1 MIFNKSY
8 MFFVSKQVWLFVL
21 FTFISIPF
29 ANAQSEGTIPTVLNR
44 FIPFK
49 LGVGVNSL
57 YDEVNPVLTPGE
69 DTLFFS
75 RVDHPQ
81 NYYGHFRSQGIWYS
95 VKQSDETWSEARK
108 VNASFNN
115 NRYNALYSISDNG
128 DCLVS
133 GVYNKNGRY
142 KKRGLSIV
150 RYDTAKNRWSNPVKV
165 RVPKFSRQDKGLTSS
180 AYMNKKGNIIVLSY
194 TKRWQS
200 ANISKVRFSVKNS
213 KGKWKSPKAAKN
225 PIMRNL
231 FKSIETPFLA
241 EDDSTLYFS
250 AYVKGS
256 GNKFQNN
263 IYVTHRLDNT
273 FKKWIDPKPLN
284 ATINS
289 RSWENY
295 YKQFNDDNWAMFTVS
310 SVGENTDIFMVKLN
324 EPRPYVD
331 LSGTV
336 VLEGKPI
343 KEPFE
348 ILINGLVVDS
358 VRINRDSS
366 SYAVHLPF
374 GQKYEIQAQSEERE
388 AKIEQI
394 DATFQLEY
402 SKKTKNL
409 QLSKL
414 PFLDLSGVVT
424 VNGEILT
431 DPFDVIINGEVVD
444 SVSTNPSIG
453 LYSVKLPLGRIYDL
467 EVRSGNYIPVKDYV
481 DVSRE
486 NRQMRVEKNL
496 KLRAIPYV
504 DIEGYIFDKQ
514 TNSAIP
520 QESNPKLM
528 VNGIAVDTLS
538 LTNGYYKI
546 RIPWGH
552 KYALQIQ
559 ADEYDPQPV
568 IIDLTFT
575 KNYKKIVQDL
585 YASQMEKYATI
596 TGKVLD
602 KKTDLPIT
610 SSFSIHVNGSYNTNS
625 KVNASSGT
633 YELRLSLGE
642 KSTLTAS
649 AEGYFPISEMV
660 DLTGEEGNVKVI
672 KDLYMVPLKI
682 GEHIL
687 LNNIEF
693 ETASSTLKPE
703 SYEDIDRVVDFL
715 RLIPTLKIEI
725 GGHTDS
731 SGKDSYNLALSD
743 SRARSVT
750 SYILSKGISKDR
762 VQSKG
767 YGEASPVE
775 TNLTPEG
782 RAKNRRVEFLV
793 LEQ

>member
-8 MFFVSKQVWLFVL
+8 VFSINKQIWLFVFFV
-21 FTFISIPF
+21 FTIVPLLKAQTEIPP
-29 ANAQSEGTIPTVLNR
+29 TILNR

-49 LGVGVNSL
+49 LGEEVNSL
-57 YDEVNPVLTPGE
+57 YEEVNPVLTPSE

-75 RVDHPQ
+75 RIDHPQ
-81 NYYGHFRSQGIWYS
+81 NYYGYFRSQDIWYS
-95 VKQSDETWSEARK
+95 VKQSDETWGEARRVK
-108 VNASFNN
+108 ASFNN
-115 NRYNALYSISDNG
+115 SRYSSLYSISDNG

-133 GVYNKNGRY
+133 GIYTKNGRY
-142 KKRGLSIV
+142 RKRGLSIV
-150 RYDTAKNRWSNPVKV
+150 RYDTARNRWSNPVKV
-165 RVPKFSRQDKGLTSS
+165 RVPNFSRQDKGLTSS

-194 TKRWQS
+194 TKKWQS

-231 FKSIETPFLA
+231 FKSVETPFLA

-256 GNKFQNN
+256 GSKFQNN
-263 IYVTHRLDNT
+263 IYVTHRLDGT

-295 YKQFNDDNWAMFTVS
+295 YKLFNDDNWAMFTVS
-310 SVGENTDIFMVKLN
+310 SVGNDSDIFMVKLN

-331 LSGTV
+331 LKGVV
-336 VLEGKPI
+336 VLEGSPI
-343 KEPFE
+343 KEPYE
-348 ILINGLVVDS
+348 IMINGLVVDS

-374 GQKYEIQAQSEERE
+374 GHKYEIQAKSEERE
-388 AKIEQI
+388 AKVEQI

-402 SKKTKNL
+402 SSAIRNL

-414 PFLDLSGVVT
+414 PFLDLSGIVT

-431 DPFDVIINGEVVD
+431 DPFDVFINGQIVD

-453 LYSVKLPLGRIYDL
+453 MYSVKLPLGRIYDL

-481 DVSRE
+481 DVSKE

-504 DIEGYIFDKQ
+504 DIEGYLFDKQ
-514 TNSAIP
+514 SNSIIP
-520 QESNPKLM
+520 QQANPKLM
-528 VNGIAVDTLS
+528 VNGIAVDTIT

-546 RIPWGH
+546 RVKWGH

-559 ADEYDPQPV
+559 ADEYDPQPF

-575 KNYKKIVQDL
+575 KNYKKIIQDL

-596 TGKVLD
+596 TGKVLN
-602 KKTDLPIT
+602 KNTNLPIT
-610 SSFSIHVNGSYNTNS
+610 SSFLIDVDGTHSTNS
-625 KVNASSGT
+625 TVNSSSGT
-633 YELRLSLGE
+633 YELRLSLG
-642 KSTLTAS
+642 KRSTLTAS
-649 AEGYFPISEMV
+649 ADGYFPISEIV

-672 KDLYMVPLKI
+672 KDLYLVPLNI

-687 LNNIEF
+687 LSHIVF
-693 ETASSTLKPE
+693 ETASSKLKPE
-703 SYEDIDRVVDFL
+703 SYEDIERVVDLL
-715 RLIPTLKIEI
+715 RLIPTLRIEI
-725 GGHTDS
+725 EGYTDS
-731 SGKDSYNLALSD
+731 SGKDSYNLGLSD
-743 SRARSVT
+743 SRAKSVT
-750 SYILSKGISKDR
+750 EYILSKGISGHR
-762 VQSKG
+762 VEFKG
-767 YGEASPVE
+767 YGEASPVA

-782 RAKNRRVEFLV
+782 RAKNRRVEFMV